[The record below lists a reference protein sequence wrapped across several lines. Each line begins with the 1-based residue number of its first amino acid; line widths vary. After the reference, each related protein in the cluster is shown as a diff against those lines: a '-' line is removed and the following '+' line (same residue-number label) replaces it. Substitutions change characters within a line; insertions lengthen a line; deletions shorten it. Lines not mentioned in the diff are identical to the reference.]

1 MITSVAQDCS
11 GVGSGE
17 RGRVS
22 GNEKTGSPTNFII
35 RCLVN
40 TTNNPVVL
48 LNRQP
53 PNPPPS
59 PSPTPTHPSPP
70 SLHHPFPNRLSCFG
84 RDGQER
90 KGGISTAIA
99 QTSQTTG
106 LTQAWCRR
114 FRGQINGSARSL
126 QTMPLCLGESRDSCK
141 AIRRNQVA
149 RLGSAKLNL
158 LSSLSE
164 RRRPYS

>member
-1 MITSVAQDCS
+1 M
-11 GVGSGE
+11 
-17 RGRVS
+17 
-22 GNEKTGSPTNFII
+22 
-35 RCLVN
+35 N

-48 LNRQP
+48 P
-53 PNPPPS
+53 
-59 PSPTPTHPSPP
+59 PTHPLTP

-141 AIRRNQVA
+141 AIRRNQAA

-158 LSSLSE
+158 LSSLSQ
-164 RRRPYS
+164 RRRPYSLATKQVISFALSSLRRGGPAGPSPW